1 MTAAGTDA
9 SRSGSLAADTTP
21 SSAEIFATIS
31 AIVILLIYQ
40 GYTLS
45 IPGIASPWISKTF
58 DLSQAELAKLFA
70 WMSLSAFGSLAL
82 ARWADRVGRRRIILL
97 GMVLSPL
104 LSLASAI
111 APGPVSFAAYQIL
124 ISALLGGSVTSA
136 VALLAEE
143 LPVKQRA
150 RGQAA
155 AATAS
160 AIGGVLGYFVIPV
173 LLRVGYSWRWLF
185 APSVAGILLLW
196 PVTRMLPETEWAEQ
210 RSKGTIT
217 KSRIYDVFHPIYRRR
232 AIALI
237 TNAALAT
244 VAGTAVNGW
253 LYYEAVSIIGLSP
266 EKASTLV
273 VTGMLVGMLGF
284 PIGAWTSERFG
295 RVPTV
300 AYFGGA
306 AWFGAIA
313 FYWYPNV
320 SFALPMVWLTSIY
333 CWFKVGSGIMTV
345 GANASATELFPAA
358 LRSTMM
364 GWQMIVGAV
373 FSMLAQAMI
382 AALIKPLGGLTNV
395 IGYLALLGLPSA
407 LIFGLFIDETRGL
420 PLKVAAKE
428 DEWEKVPHRTTLV
441 TPAAQKN
448 PS

>member
-1 MTAAGTDA
+1 MTAAGTDT
-9 SRSGSLAADTTP
+9 SRSGSLATEDNAAST
-21 SSAEIFATIS
+21 EIFATIS

-97 GMVLSPL
+97 GLVLSPL
-104 LSLASAI
+104 LSLASGI
-111 APGPVSFAAYQIL
+111 APGAVSFAVYQIL

-173 LLRVGYSWRWLF
+173 LLRLGYSWRWLF
-185 APSVAGILLLW
+185 APSVVGILLLW
-196 PVTRMLPETEWAEQ
+196 PVTRMLPEREWAEQ

-217 KSRIYDVFHPIYRRR
+217 KSRIYDVFHPIYRKR
-232 AIALI
+232 ALALI
-237 TNAALAT
+237 SNAALAT

-306 AWFGAIA
+306 AWLGAIA

-320 SFALPMVWLTSIY
+320 AFTLPMVWLTSIY

-382 AALIKPLGGLTNV
+382 AALIQPLGGLTNV